1 MSAEEYMKMANG
13 AIQPIIDEVNKEEA
27 EKVAIIGSSF
37 LELHT
42 VNLGNPVLVNI
53 DQITVIGNTDEGTS
67 ISFAVSDGMIGSS
80 AYLNV
85 RESYEAIK
93 NTLRF
98 LFRR

>member
-13 AIQPIIDEVNKEEA
+13 AIQPIIDEVNKEEV

-42 VNLGNPVLVNI
+42 LNLGNPVLVNI

-67 ISFAVSDGMIGSS
+67 ISFATQADTYI
-80 AYLNV
+80 NV

-93 NTLRF
+93 NTFRF

>member
-1 MSAEEYMKMANG
+1 MANEDYLDMMNG
-13 AIQPIIDEVNKEEA
+13 ILNPLREEIEKEDSQKIQM
-27 EKVAIIGSSF
+27 IGSQF

-42 VNLGNPVLVNI
+42 MNLGNPVLVNI

-67 ISFAVSDGMIGSS
+67 ISFATRADTYI
-80 AYLNV
+80 NV

-93 NTLRF
+93 NTLKF

>member
-1 MSAEEYMKMANG
+1 MSVEEYLKMAND
-13 AIQPIIDEVNKEEA
+13 AIQPVIDEVNKEEA
-27 EKVAIIGSSF
+27 EKVAVIGSSF

-42 VNLGNPVLVNI
+42 VNIGNPVLVNI
-53 DQITVIGNTDEGTS
+53 DRITVIGNTDEGTS
-67 ISFAVSDGMIGSS
+67 VGLAVQDGSRA
-80 AYLNV
+80 AYINV

>member
-1 MSAEEYMKMANG
+1 MSAEEYLKMVDN
-13 AIQPIIDEVNKEEA
+13 AIQPVIDEVKKEEA

-42 VNLGNPVLVNI
+42 VNIGNPVLVNI
-53 DQITVIGNTDEGTS
+53 DQIAVIGDTDDGTM
-67 ISFAVSDGMIGSS
+67 ITLSFTDVES
-80 AYLNV
+80 AAHVEV

-93 NTLRF
+93 NILRF